1 MIDVLSGGAVQTFV
15 QPLAESF
22 PGDTVKLEFQPM
34 GKLVKTLAEGFPAD
48 VVVVTAEVL
57 QQIENQVKPE
67 SAKPIARVGV
77 GVAVRE
83 GAPLPDLSS
92 AQAFKRTLL
101 AARSLIY
108 MDPNIGTSGKH
119 VAHVLRRLGIESE
132 VRPKARLGTGG
143 QVAEF
148 VARGEVELAIHQI
161 SEILPVKGARFAGP
175 LPAELQKY
183 TTYVAVP
190 VARAAKHEIACE
202 FIKHL
207 TGPRARERLAQAGYT
222 SPE

>member
-1 MIDVLSGGAVQTFV
+1 MINVLSGGAVQTFV

-22 PGDTVKLEFQPM
+22 LGDTVKLEFQPM
-34 GKLVKTLAEGFPAD
+34 GKLVKTLTEGFPAD
-48 VVVVTAEVL
+48 VVVVTEEVL
-57 QQIENQVKPE
+57 GKLKLQGTPV
-67 SAKPIARVGV
+67 ARVGV
-77 GVAVRE
+77 GVGVRE

-92 AQAFKRTLL
+92 AEAFKQTLL
-101 AARSLIY
+101 AARSVIY

-119 VAHVLRRLGIESE
+119 VAEVLSRLGIENE
-132 VRPKARLGTGG
+132 VRLKAKLGTGG

-161 SEILPVKGARFAGP
+161 SEILPVKGVRFAGP
-175 LPAELQKY
+175 LPAELQKH
-183 TTYVAVP
+183 TVYVAVTL
-190 VARAAKHEIACE
+190 AHSAKQQIAAE

-222 SPE
+222 SPA